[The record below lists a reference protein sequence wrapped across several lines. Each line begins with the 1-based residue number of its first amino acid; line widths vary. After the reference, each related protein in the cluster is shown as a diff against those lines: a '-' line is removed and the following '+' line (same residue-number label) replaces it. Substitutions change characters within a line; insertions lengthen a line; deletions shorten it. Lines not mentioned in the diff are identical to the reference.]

1 MTNLPDPS
9 GTRVWDLPESEA
21 LEEITERLTRVGRRT
36 IERILYRATYLRHL
50 DVPEGSPVEPLYYL
64 GSLAGAR
71 YTPRKGPA
79 GLYLA
84 YDPAT
89 PAAEL
94 RAVVF
99 AGGRVVRTEEHDPIV
114 TVAVR
119 ATLHHVLDLTDDD
132 TCRTL
137 DLTDLE
143 LRADWEQGQDGYL
156 RDLGPMPATQLL
168 ALAAHTSGLVT
179 AIKYKSA
186 RTDFGTNLVVFP
198 DRLSADAGDLLE
210 VIDSKG
216 RLVQRLPSPVGD
228 SDMTTT

>member
-1 MTNLPDPS
+1 MTNLPGPS
-9 GTRVWDLPESEA
+9 GTRVWELPESEA
-21 LEEITERLTRVGRRT
+21 LEVITERLTRVRRRT
-36 IERILYRATYLRHL
+36 IERVLYRAMYLRYL
-50 DVPEGSPVEPLYYL
+50 DGPGGAPGEPLYYR

-79 GLYLA
+79 GLYLTF
-84 YDPAT
+84 DPAT
-89 PAAEL
+89 PPAEL

-99 AGGRVVRTEEHDPIV
+99 NGGLVVRTEEHDPIV

-119 ATLHHVLDLTDDD
+119 ATLHHVLDLTDGD

-137 DLTDLE
+137 GISDLE
-143 LRADWEQGQDGYL
+143 LHADWEQGQDDYL
-156 RDLGPMPATQLL
+156 HDRGPMPATQLL

-179 AIKYKSA
+179 AIKYKSV

-198 DRLSADAGDLLE
+198 DRLSADAGDLLD

-216 RLVQRLPSPVGD
+216 RLAQRLPN
-228 SDMTTT
+228 